1 MYKVEIELKNETGL
15 HARPA
20 SMFVKEASKYT
31 SEITV
36 VKEGTSYNGK
46 SIMGILSMGA
56 NKGDKLTIMAEGED
70 EKEAVDALVKLI
82 ENNFGE

>member
-1 MYKVEIELKNETGL
+1 MYKEEVTLKNETGL

-20 SMFVKEASKYT
+20 SLFVKEAARFT

-36 VKEGTSYNGK
+36 VKGGKEYNAK

-56 NKGDKLTIMAEGED
+56 ENKDTISIQAKGSDAE
-70 EKEAVDALVKLI
+70 KAVKSLVKLV
-82 ENNFGE
+82 NDNFNE